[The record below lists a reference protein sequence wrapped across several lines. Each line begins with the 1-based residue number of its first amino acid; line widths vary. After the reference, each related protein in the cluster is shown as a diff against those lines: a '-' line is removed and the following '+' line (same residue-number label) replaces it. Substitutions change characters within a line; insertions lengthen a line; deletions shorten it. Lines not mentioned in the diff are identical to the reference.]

1 MPTHLQSP
9 QPTVIRNKARESGDG
24 METLLP
30 ARRQGSSQPAQ
41 EVADCRGRSKVGEVR
56 ERITFHVGREEQ
68 GH

>member
-1 MPTHLQSP
+1 
-9 QPTVIRNKARESGDG
+9 

-30 ARRQGSSQPAQ
+30 ARWQGSSQPAQ

-56 ERITFHVGREEQ
+56 ERITFHMGREEQ